1 MTERTVW
8 NGLSMARRHAAQKG
22 VRQCAT
28 HAGVHASS
36 GRSAQRIDAQN
47 PLAFPPQNM
56 PPSRQ
61 HSRTVKH
68 RPKVIVVGSGVMGAS
83 AAWHLSKAGAAV
95 TVIERAPDALITATA
110 SSFGWVGAGASTPS
124 DDLSAF
130 TERLTA
136 LEEFGSIERDLGPLP
151 IAARGALLWLPTEN
165 ETAALVA
172 EHRAAGTRMQR
183 LARPQIAE
191 KEPMLADPPSLAA
204 WAPDD
209 FALEPAAFARQLL
222 AGAKVAGTCVRQG
235 TVDTVEI
242 AGNRIAGVVVEGQKL
257 AADTVVL
264 ANGHGSRKLALTVGA
279 DLPIH
284 ESPAVLLRFA
294 TEADGLRHLICA
306 QEMELR
312 PALGGGLV
320 AAADYPED
328 GESGLPILA
337 ARTGDAIAHLFGMWA
352 APDLLSIRVA
362 QRPMT
367 ADGRPLCGGVGEIEG
382 LYALV
387 AHPGVILAPVLGRR
401 CAESI
406 LRS

>member
-1 MTERTVW
+1 
-8 NGLSMARRHAAQKG
+8 
-22 VRQCAT
+22 
-28 HAGVHASS
+28 
-36 GRSAQRIDAQN
+36 
-47 PLAFPPQNM
+47 
-56 PPSRQ
+56 
-61 HSRTVKH
+61 
-68 RPKVIVVGSGVMGAS
+68 MGAS

-95 TVIERAPDALITATA
+95 TVIERAPDSLITATA

-130 TERLTA
+130 SERLKA

-151 IAARGALLWLPTEN
+151 IAARGALLWLSTEH

-172 EHRAAGTRMQR
+172 EHRAAGTRMER
-183 LARPQIAE
+183 LARPQIAK

-235 TVDTVEI
+235 TVETVEM

-337 ARTGDAIAHLFGMWA
+337 ARTGDAIAHLFGMLA

-367 ADGRPLCGGVGEIEG
+367 ADGRPLCGGVGNIEG